1 MLLFIL
7 QLWLLIS
14 QANTVSIHHMLLFI
28 ATEESENP
36 PEKLFQYITCYSL
49 SQFTRVNYFA
59 QRQFQYITCYS
70 LSRCDRHRHSYNGV
84 SIHHML
90 LFIHVVTIHDNE
102 SVRFQYIT
110 CYSLSALLPSP
121 SQFTRGFNTS
131 HVTLYPAGIFILFSI
146 RSFNTSHVT
155 LYRKADGSSD
165 PPGTE
170 FQYITCYSLSR

>member
-70 LSRCDRHRHSYNGV
+70 LSTE
-84 SIHHML
+84 L
-90 LFIHVVTIHDNE
+90 LQQKQRAL
-102 SVRFQYIT
+102 SFQYIT
-110 CYSLSALLPSP
+110 CYSLSTQNPNHKET
-121 SQFTRGFNTS
+121 QNQ
-131 HVTLYPAGIFILFSI
+131 
-146 RSFNTSHVT
+146 
-155 LYRKADGSSD
+155 
-165 PPGTE
+165 
-170 FQYITCYSLSR
+170 FQYITCYSLSGEKRT